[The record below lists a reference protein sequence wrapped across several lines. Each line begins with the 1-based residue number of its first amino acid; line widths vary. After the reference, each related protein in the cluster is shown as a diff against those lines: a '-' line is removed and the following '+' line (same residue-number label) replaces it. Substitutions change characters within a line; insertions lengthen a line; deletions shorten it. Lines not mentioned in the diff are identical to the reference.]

1 MKTLIKSLAF
11 AFSLAVITSAASFAN
26 TTEAN
31 PIGRKS
37 NGRPVAVASYKTGIY
52 TTTSGKLTI
61 ALDKETGGSVDIR
74 LKGID
79 GNVLYAHHLGKKEK
93 TCRVRLNLSEL
104 EDGVYQLEFT
114 NGVETTTQNVTI
126 STNQPTTPNRLV
138 AIN

>member
-1 MKTLIKSLAF
+1 MKTLIKSLAL
-11 AFSLAVITSAASFAN
+11 AFSLAVVTSAASFAN

-37 NGRPVAVASYKTGIY
+37 TVASYKTGIY
-52 TTTSGKLTI
+52 TTAAGKLTI
-61 ALDKETGGSVDIR
+61 GLDKETGGSVDIR

-79 GNVLYAHHLGKKEK
+79 GNVLYTKHLRKNEK

-104 EDGVYQLEFT
+104 EDGIYQLEIT

-126 STNQPTTPNRLV
+126 STNQPSTPSRLI